1 MLTRSVITVGINRF
15 VLSRPDPGHPG
26 KWAGPTDRAIPANVR
41 ILVQGN
47 NAFAL
52 DLHAR
57 LRSKEG
63 SFLLPFQLPPELAQ
77 S

>member
-1 MLTRSVITVGINRF
+1 MKRLA
-15 VLSRPDPGHPG
+15 VLCCIVLIL
-26 KWAGPTDRAIPANVR
+26 AIPASGPAQRIVPSLTNVR

-63 SFLLPFQLPPELAQ
+63 IFLLPFQLPPALPQ

>member
-1 MLTRSVITVGINRF
+1 MY
-15 VLSRPDPGHPG
+15 RPDPGHPS
-26 KWAGPTDRAIPANVR
+26 KWAGPTDRAIPADVR

-52 DLHAR
+52 DLYAR

-63 SFLLPFQLPPELAQ
+63 IFLLPFQLPPALPQ